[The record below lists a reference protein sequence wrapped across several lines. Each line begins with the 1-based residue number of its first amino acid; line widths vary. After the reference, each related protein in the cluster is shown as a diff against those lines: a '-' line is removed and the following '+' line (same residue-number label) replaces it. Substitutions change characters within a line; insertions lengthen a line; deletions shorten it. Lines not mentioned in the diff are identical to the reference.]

1 MATRLFKTKAEI
13 IYVYGGIMNI
23 QAAKKAN
30 TIKETKNTKENAN
43 KKNNFKM
50 PHIFFLMLGLIF
62 IMSLLTYVVP
72 AGQFAQGANGA
83 LIGDQFSLL
92 EAQTPVSPWK
102 ALLLLFDGIKN
113 SGFVISLLLVNGGT
127 MGIILGTGAID
138 EVTNWA
144 IFKLQDKGIKV
155 LLPIVFF
162 LLGIIGGF
170 GGGDQMIAIVPIG
183 IMLARKLRLD
193 PIVAVGVTFFAS
205 FIGFGTGPTNLMLP
219 QLMMELPIYSGFG
232 ARMIALLVC
241 LTIGCVYLTRYAL
254 KIAKDP
260 SKSLMGN
267 TDWLKDCNDAG
278 NMEEVKLNP
287 RAVIVSLIFIL
298 QYVVIVYLFLV
309 MKKGYEYMPAV
320 LMVAALLAGF
330 IYGKSTDEIGNEFAK
345 GASGMGFI
353 CFIIGLATTMNLVM
367 KNGNILHT
375 LVFYATKPLNAIPV
389 QISAIGMSTI
399 IAFINVLI
407 PSASAKAAILF
418 PIIKPISEALG
429 MTPQLAVS
437 AFQYGDGFTNLIS
450 PALGVTVGSLALTG
464 VPYSKWF
471 KFVLPVI
478 IMMFLACMVILYLL
492 GAAGWT
498 GL

>member
-1 MATRLFKTKAEI
+1 MSKSAKAK
-13 IYVYGGIMNI
+13 G
-23 QAAKKAN
+23 
-30 TIKETKNTKENAN
+30 
-43 KKNNFKM
+43 FKM
-50 PHIFFLMLGLIF
+50 PHIFFLMLGLIM
-62 IMSLLTYVVP
+62 IMSLLTYVIP
-72 AGQFAQGANGA
+72 AGQFAADEKGA
-83 LIGDQFSLL
+83 LLGDQFNFLD
-92 EAQTPVSPWK
+92 AQTPVSPWR
-102 ALLLLFDGIKN
+102 ALLFLFDGIKN

-138 EVTNWA
+138 ELTNWA
-144 IFKLQDKGIKV
+144 IYKLQDKGIMV
-155 LLPIVFF
+155 LIPIVFF

-219 QLMMELPIYSGFG
+219 QVMMELPIYSGFG
-232 ARMIALLVC
+232 ARMVTLLIC
-241 LTIGCVYLTRYAL
+241 LAIGCIYLTRYAL

-260 SKSLMGN
+260 SKSAMGN
-267 TDWLKDCNDAG
+267 TEWLKDCANAG
-278 NMEEVKLNP
+278 TMEEVKLNP
-287 RAVIVSLIFIL
+287 RAVVVSAIFIL

-309 MKKGYEYMPAV
+309 QKKGYEYMPAV
-320 LMVAALLAGF
+320 LMVAALLAGI
-330 IYGKSTDEIGNEFAK
+330 IYKKSTDELGNEFAK

-375 LVFYATKPLNAIPV
+375 LVYYATKPLSAIPV
-389 QISAIGMSTI
+389 QISAIGMSAI
-399 IAFINVLI
+399 IAFVNVLI

-437 AFQYGDGFTNLIS
+437 AFQYGDGFTNLVS
-450 PALGVTVGSLALTG
+450 PALGVTVGSLSLAG
-464 VPYSKWF
+464 VPFTKWF
-471 KFVLPVI
+471 KFVMPVI
-478 IMMFLACMVILYLL
+478 IIMFVTCMVILYIL
-492 GAAGWT
+492 GASGWT